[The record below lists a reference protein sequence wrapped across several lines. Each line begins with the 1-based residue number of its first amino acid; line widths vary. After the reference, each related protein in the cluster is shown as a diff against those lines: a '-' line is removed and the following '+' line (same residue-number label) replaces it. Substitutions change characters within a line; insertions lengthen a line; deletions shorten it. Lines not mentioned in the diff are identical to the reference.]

1 MPAYFL
7 DSSALLKRYI
17 DEAGS
22 EWVRDTIRQST
33 QPCFIAQVA
42 GVEIVSAIT
51 RLHAGKAIT
60 PRARDAAITAFK
72 SDFAGSYDV
81 AMLSM
86 DVTENAMRLA
96 ERRVLR
102 GYDAIQLAAA
112 LFVAERAQRRSLELL
127 FVCADTSL
135 NRAAAAEGLKV
146 ENPND
151 HA

>member
-22 EWVRDTIRQST
+22 EWVRAIIQQSSR
-33 QPCFIAQVA
+33 PCFIAQVA

-51 RLHAGKAIT
+51 RLSASKSITSRAKDKAI
-60 PRARDAAITAFK
+60 AEFK
-72 SDFAGSYDV
+72 RDFAGSYDI

-86 DVTENAMRLA
+86 DVTESAMRLA

-112 LFVAERAQRRSLELL
+112 LFVSERAQRRSIDLL
-127 FVCADTSL
+127 FVCADSQL
-135 NRAAAAEGLKV
+135 NRAALVEGLVV

-151 HA
+151 HP